1 MSPRC
6 GSKST
11 KNLEFN
17 TRDWRLFIHTVSTT
31 ALCGCLMSTKIPV
44 AGRKHI
50 SLYIW
55 TINNRQTIL
64 LFIFLCI
71 FATWKS
77 FIFCSVHFL
86 WHSAS
91 SAFSCRYL
99 PTTPFLLLT
108 AALYVR
114 SSPRLYNRLLHHKY
128 LGSYIRNFRENKAIP
143 LRAKIISV
151 SLIWIT
157 ILNCIFFIV
166 PYWWLKAVLLLIA
179 AGTSYH
185 ILSFKNTEIDS
196 KKRSPVLY
204 GHPPVY
210 LPSASPNSAR

>member
-1 MSPRC
+1 MYFC
-6 GSKST
+6 DMK
-11 KNLEFN
+11 
-17 TRDWRLFIHTVSTT
+17 V
-31 ALCGCLMSTKIPV
+31 
-44 AGRKHI
+44 
-50 SLYIW
+50 LYI
-55 TINNRQTIL
+55 
-64 LFIFLCI
+64 LFGTLSLALGIIGIFLP
-71 FATWKS
+71 
-77 FIFCSVHFL
+77 L
-86 WHSAS
+86 
-91 SAFSCRYL
+91 L

-157 ILNCIFFIV
+157 ILNCIFFHSPLLV
-166 PYWWLKAVLLLIA
+166 AKGSAVADCSRNKLPHPL
-179 AGTSYH
+179 
-185 ILSFKNTEIDS
+185 FQNTEIDS
-196 KKRSPVLY
+196 KTLPVLY